1 MDNAKLLN
9 WRSFKG
15 FSDSGTISQKGL
27 NINGQQFHQYQQNEQ
42 SLHVWFRQLK

>member
-1 MDNAKLLN
+1 MV
-9 WRSFKG
+9 RSGVILG
-15 FSDSGTISQKGL
+15 FLITFYDSGTISQKGL